1 MVRRQGAPRRKSNR
15 VLNGHHNEFGEVFKR
30 LVDLKPEDLIEV
42 YSKGLEFH
50 YQAANKLILLGRDV
64 EISVRLENARWI
76 SPSQDERLTL
86 ITCWPYFSN
95 NYRLINVASP
105 IPGG

>member
-15 VLNGHHNEFGEVFKR
+15 VLDGHHNEFGEVFKR
-30 LVDLKPEDLIEV
+30 LVDLKPGDLIEV
-42 YSKGLEFH
+42 YSKGLVFH
-50 YQAANKLILLGRDV
+50 YQVANKLILPERDV
-64 EISVRLENARWI
+64 DISVRLENARWI

-86 ITCWPYFSN
+86 ITCWPYTN
-95 NYRLINVASP
+95 NTHRLIIVASP